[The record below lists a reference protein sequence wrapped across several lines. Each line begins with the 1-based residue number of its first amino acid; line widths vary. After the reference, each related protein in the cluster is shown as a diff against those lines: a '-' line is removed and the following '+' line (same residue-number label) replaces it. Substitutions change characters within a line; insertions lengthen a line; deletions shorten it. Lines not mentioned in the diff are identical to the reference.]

1 MGDYITANSLSL
13 HSEIAFLPNCLLFAS
28 LPPASAA
35 EAARHALK
43 CAIACTTSCQ
53 LIITC
58 LNPTIGPT
66 GGRVRCP
73 ENGLAAS
80 TAFCAFAQ
88 FFTAR
93 FCRGATP
100 RIGFV
105 NTTVAWILS

>member
-1 MGDYITANSLSL
+1 MEDVITAKSLCL
-13 HSEIAFLPNCLLFAS
+13 HGEIAFLPNCLLFAS
-28 LPPASAA
+28 LPPACAA

-58 LNPTIGPT
+58 LNPTVGPT
-66 GGRVRCP
+66 GRARCP

-88 FFTAR
+88 SFTAR

-105 NTTVAWILS
+105 NTTVAWIWS